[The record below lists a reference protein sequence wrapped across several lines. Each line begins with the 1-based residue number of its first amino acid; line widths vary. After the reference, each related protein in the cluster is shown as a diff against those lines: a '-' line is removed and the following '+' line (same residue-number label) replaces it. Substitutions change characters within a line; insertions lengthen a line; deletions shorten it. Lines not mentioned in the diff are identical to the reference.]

1 MRKDELRLLEWHRV
15 DLVRAVI
22 VLEDRDT
29 KGGARDVPLSAP
41 VMEVLSG
48 LPRLKDNDFVFVGKR
63 VGRPVVNV
71 SKPWARILGAAG
83 IDRARIHDLRHTAA
97 SVGVAAGV
105 SLTLIGGVLG
115 HKSHQTTARYAHLS
129 DDPVRAS
136 SEQIADRIAQAL
148 EGAPEV
154 PTSSRRSER

>member
-1 MRKDELRLLEWHRV
+1 MRKDELRLLQWHRI
-15 DLVRAVI
+15 DFSRAVV
-22 VLEDRDT
+22 VLGDKDS
-29 KGGARDVPLSAP
+29 KGGARDVPITAP
-41 VMEVLSG
+41 VMQVLTD
-48 LPRLKDNDFVFVGKR
+48 LPRLEGNDFVFVGNR
-63 VGRPVVNV
+63 AGRPVVNV
-71 SKPWARILGAAG
+71 SKPWARVLKAAS

-136 SEQIADRIAQAL
+136 SEAIAERIAKAL
-148 EGAPEV
+148 DGKRFA
-154 PTSSRRSER
+154 